1 MLINNLKE
9 KLSNLMTALNRY
21 PVLVVLL
28 LAITA
33 LNIYM
38 IESGDD
44 TYINVLLALII
55 GVVLSLVAQQIYEQF
70 FTGKQVRMLLQVSA
84 VFLMLG
90 YYFAIRSVDLLNMEL
105 EIKTVVVLFSLM
117 MIFIWIPSIKSS
129 VLFNQTFMATFKAFF
144 TTVLFTAVIAIGL
157 NLSIFAVE
165 QLIVAVHYKVY
176 SHVLNIIFVLFSPL
190 FFLSLIPIYPR
201 KGEGMTAEQEEEVSQ
216 AVSSPKV
223 LEVLLS
229 YVVVPLA
236 WLYTLILVVYVL
248 LNISGDFWTDNLL
261 EPMLVSY
268 SITIIIITI
277 LISSL
282 ENPFA
287 LWFRKILPKFL
298 LPIVL
303 FQLIASALKIGEV
316 GVTHG
321 RYYVLL
327 FGLFALLTSVIF
339 SFFPIR
345 KSGWIAAILI
355 VFSIISIVPPVDAFT
370 VSRVNQTNLLKQTLI
385 DNEMWQEGEIVP
397 NADIPVA
404 DKKKITQTVKYLNRM
419 RYSERIDWL
428 PSMIHF
434 NETFGFHE
442 VYEEKGKEQYNG
454 QSSYLDWEESRTI
467 DVDGYHKIIQL
478 HINYEENDV
487 QETTTVPMKINDM
500 SYRLEEVFEE
510 GEMYLQ
516 FSHDEKK
523 LLRFNLTEAFHQVM
537 EAGESLDVNEATI
550 TEENEEVRMS
560 VITNFI
566 DQYDTHYNAEIY
578 VLIEVK

>member
-1 MLINNLKE
+1 
-9 KLSNLMTALNRY
+9 
-21 PVLVVLL
+21 
-28 LAITA
+28 
-33 LNIYM
+33 
-38 IESGDD
+38 
-44 TYINVLLALII
+44 
-55 GVVLSLVAQQIYEQF
+55 
-70 FTGKQVRMLLQVSA
+70 
-84 VFLMLG
+84 MLG

-370 VSRVNQTNLLKQTLI
+370 VSRVN
-385 DNEMWQEGEIVP
+385 
-397 NADIPVA
+397 
-404 DKKKITQTVKYLNRM
+404 
-419 RYSERIDWL
+419 
-428 PSMIHF
+428 
-434 NETFGFHE
+434 
-442 VYEEKGKEQYNG
+442 
-454 QSSYLDWEESRTI
+454 
-467 DVDGYHKIIQL
+467 
-478 HINYEENDV
+478 
-487 QETTTVPMKINDM
+487 
-500 SYRLEEVFEE
+500 
-510 GEMYLQ
+510 
-516 FSHDEKK
+516 
-523 LLRFNLTEAFHQVM
+523 
-537 EAGESLDVNEATI
+537 
-550 TEENEEVRMS
+550 
-560 VITNFI
+560 
-566 DQYDTHYNAEIY
+566 
-578 VLIEVK
+578 

>member
-1 MLINNLKE
+1 
-9 KLSNLMTALNRY
+9 
-21 PVLVVLL
+21 
-28 LAITA
+28 
-33 LNIYM
+33 
-38 IESGDD
+38 
-44 TYINVLLALII
+44 
-55 GVVLSLVAQQIYEQF
+55 
-70 FTGKQVRMLLQVSA
+70 
-84 VFLMLG
+84 MLG

>member
-1 MLINNLKE
+1 
-9 KLSNLMTALNRY
+9 
-21 PVLVVLL
+21 
-28 LAITA
+28 
-33 LNIYM
+33 
-38 IESGDD
+38 
-44 TYINVLLALII
+44 
-55 GVVLSLVAQQIYEQF
+55 
-70 FTGKQVRMLLQVSA
+70 
-84 VFLMLG
+84 
-90 YYFAIRSVDLLNMEL
+90 
-105 EIKTVVVLFSLM
+105 
-117 MIFIWIPSIKSS
+117 
-129 VLFNQTFMATFKAFF
+129 
-144 TTVLFTAVIAIGL
+144 
-157 NLSIFAVE
+157 
-165 QLIVAVHYKVY
+165 
-176 SHVLNIIFVLFSPL
+176 
-190 FFLSLIPIYPR
+190 
-201 KGEGMTAEQEEEVSQ
+201 
-216 AVSSPKV
+216 
-223 LEVLLS
+223 
-229 YVVVPLA
+229 
-236 WLYTLILVVYVL
+236 
-248 LNISGDFWTDNLL
+248 
-261 EPMLVSY
+261 
-268 SITIIIITI
+268 
-277 LISSL
+277 
-282 ENPFA
+282 
-287 LWFRKILPKFL
+287 
-298 LPIVL
+298 
-303 FQLIASALKIGEV
+303 
-316 GVTHG
+316 
-321 RYYVLL
+321 
-327 FGLFALLTSVIF
+327 
-339 SFFPIR
+339 
-345 KSGWIAAILI
+345 
-355 VFSIISIVPPVDAFT
+355 
-370 VSRVNQTNLLKQTLI
+370 
-385 DNEMWQEGEIVP
+385 MWQEGEIVP